1 MYEYLKKRINPT
13 EERENKETGIQIY
26 HAQREIKKIKIDKQM
41 RNQEKKY

>member
-1 MYEYLKKRINPT
+1 MYEYLKKLINPT